1 MYAIY
6 QISDGIFD
14 MLMKFY
20 KFCSDHNVVLQ
31 Y

>member
-1 MYAIY
+1 MYTIY
-6 QISDGIFD
+6 QISDGIYD

-20 KFCSDHNVVLQ
+20 KFCSDHDIVLQ